1 MFLVLATIY
10 MKGHENRH
18 INATFTTNIMNYT
31 CVYAYF
37 STFVPGNYLNRTDF
51 NTMHYFSRL
60 ENTIKSNWNGIAVA
74 NYRGESFTY
83 GELATQIARFH
94 VFFEAVGLKKGD
106 KVALCAKN
114 SARWGITFFAAN
126 TYEAVLVPILADF
139 HPESVNSLVD
149 HSESKVLLT
158 DTDIW
163 TKLDITKMPQ
173 IQAVFSSS
181 DFSLLYAA
189 DEKIQKACDELD
201 AMFAAKYP
209 NGFSAEYVSYPTD
222 NDKELAIINYTSG
235 TTSAPKGVML
245 RYECVS
251 ENVSF
256 GQKRLPC
263 GLGDTLVSMLP
274 MAHMYGMMF
283 ELIYPVCN
291 GAAIYYLG
299 KTPTPALLLGAL
311 KEIKPYLVITVPL
324 VMEKI
329 FKSKVAPIV
338 NKPVMKVVCAI
349 PGLNQVIFKKVRN
362 TLLEAFGGRIRE
374 IVMGGAALNPDV
386 EKWFRRFKLPFTVG
400 YGMTEA
406 APLLAYEDWWEFAPK
421 SCGKAVDSV
430 EVRIDSE
437 DPYTKVG
444 EIQAKG
450 ISLMSGYYKNEEA
463 TAAAFTED
471 GWMRTG
477 DLGLLDKK
485 GNIYIKGR
493 SKNMILSANGQN
505 IYPEEIEAVVN
516 NQPYVIE
523 SVVVDRGA
531 KLVALIYADADA
543 MKAAGVDE
551 QTFKAQ
557 VIAEV
562 NVSMP
567 AYSKIGLVEIMAE
580 PFEKTPKMSI
590 KRFMYK

>member
-1 MFLVLATIY
+1 MHVH
-10 MKGHENRH
+10 KH
-18 INATFTTNIMNYT
+18 IFILLCRYKLK
-31 CVYAYF
+31 
-37 STFVPGNYLNRTDF
+37 PIIKI
-51 NTMHYFSRL
+51 MHYFSRL

-181 DFSLLYAA
+181 DFSLLYAS
-189 DEKIQKACDELD
+189 DEKIQKACDDLD
-201 AMFAAKYP
+201 SLFAAKYP
-209 NGFSAEYVSYPTD
+209 EGFAPEHVSYPTG

-245 RYECVS
+245 RHECIS

-256 GQKRLPC
+256 GQKRLPT
-263 GLGDTLVSMLP
+263 GPGDTLVSMLP

-291 GAAIYYLG
+291 GASIYYLG

-338 NKPVMKVVCAI
+338 NKPAMKVLCSI
-349 PGLNQVIFKKVRN
+349 PGVNQLIFKKVRN

-406 APLLAYEDWWEFAPK
+406 APLLAYEDWWEFASK

-437 DPYTKVG
+437 DPYNKVG

-523 SVVVDRGA
+523 SVVIDRGA
-531 KLVALIYADADA
+531 KLVALVYADAEA
-543 MKAAGVDE
+543 MKAAGVE
-551 QTFKAQ
+551 AEAFKAQ
-557 VIAEV
+557 IIAEV
-562 NVSMP
+562 NASMP

>member
-1 MFLVLATIY
+1 
-10 MKGHENRH
+10 
-18 INATFTTNIMNYT
+18 
-31 CVYAYF
+31 
-37 STFVPGNYLNRTDF
+37 
-51 NTMHYFSRL
+51 MHYLARL
-60 ENTIKSNWNGIAVA
+60 EQAIKNNWERPAVA
-74 NYRGESFTY
+74 NFRGESFTF
-83 GELATQIARFH
+83 GQMAERIERLHI
-94 VFFEAVGLKKGD
+94 FFRNIGLKKGD

-139 HPESVNSLVD
+139 HPDSVNSLVD
-149 HSESKVLLT
+149 HSESVVLLT

-163 TKLDITKMPQ
+163 NKLDITKMPTVKVV
-173 IQAVFSSS
+173 ISSS

-189 DEKIQKACDELD
+189 DESIQKAHDSVD
-201 AMFAAKYP
+201 NDFAAAYP
-209 NGFSAEYVSYPTD
+209 EGFKPEHVCYPTD
-222 NDKELAIINYTSG
+222 NEKDLAIINYTSG

-245 RYECVS
+245 RYECLS
-251 ENVSF
+251 ENVAF
-256 GQKRLPC
+256 GQKRLTSYPE
-263 GLGDTLVSMLP
+263 DKIVSMLP

-283 ELIYPVCN
+283 ELIYPLC
-291 GAAIYYLG
+291 GGSSIYYLG
-299 KTPTPALLLGAL
+299 KTPTPALLLGAMA
-311 KEIKPYLVITVPL
+311 EVKPYLVITVPL

-329 FKSKVAPIV
+329 FKSKVAPVV
-338 NKPVMKVVCAI
+338 NKPLMKVLCAI
-349 PGLNQVIFKKVRN
+349 PGINQIIFKKIRK
-362 TLLEAFGGRIRE
+362 TLLNAFGGNIRE

-386 EKWFRRFKLPFTVG
+386 EKWFKRFKLPFTVG

-406 APLLAYEDWWEFAPK
+406 APLLAYEDWWEFASK

-437 DPYTKVG
+437 DPYNKVG

-450 ISLMSGYYKNEEA
+450 NSIMSGYYKNEEA

-516 NQPYVIE
+516 NQPYVVE
-523 SVVVDRGA
+523 SVVIARGA
-531 KLVALIYADADA
+531 KIVALVYMDSDK
-543 MKAAGVDE
+543 MKAENVNLDE
-551 QTFKAQ
+551 YKTTMM
-557 VIAEV
+557 AEI
-562 NVSMP
+562 NTAMP
-567 AYSKIGLVEIMAE
+567 AYSKVNLIEVMEQ

>member
-1 MFLVLATIY
+1 MT
-10 MKGHENRH
+10 
-18 INATFTTNIMNYT
+18 
-31 CVYAYF
+31 
-37 STFVPGNYLNRTDF
+37 
-51 NTMHYFSRL
+51 HYFTRL
-60 ENTIKSNWNGIAVA
+60 ENAIKNNWDRPALG
-74 NYRGESFTY
+74 NYRGELFTF
-83 GELATQIARFH
+83 GELAVQIAKFH
-94 VFFEAVGLKKGD
+94 VFFEAMGLKKGD
-106 KVALCAKN
+106 KLALCAKN
-114 SARWGITFFAAN
+114 SARWGVTFFAAN

-139 HPESVNSLVD
+139 HPESINTLVD

-158 DTDIW
+158 DSDIW
-163 TKLDITKMPQ
+163 AKLDIAKMPTLK
-173 IQAVFSSS
+173 AVISAS

-189 DEKIQKACDELD
+189 DESIQAASDNLQSLFD
-201 AMFAAKYP
+201 AKYP
-209 NGFSAEYVSYPTD
+209 DGFTMDHVSYPTD

-245 RYECVS
+245 RYECLS
-251 ENVSF
+251 ANVEF
-256 GQKRLPC
+256 GQKRLQSFPE
-263 GLGDTLVSMLP
+263 DKIVSMLP

-283 ELIYPVCN
+283 ELIYPLC
-291 GAAIYYLG
+291 GGSSIYYLG
-299 KTPTPALLLGAL
+299 KTPTPALLLGAM
-311 KEIKPYLVITVPL
+311 KEVKPYLIITVPL

-329 FKSKVAPIV
+329 FKGKVAPIV
-338 NKPVMKVVCAI
+338 NKPVMRVLCAI
-349 PGLNQVIFKKVRN
+349 PGVNQLIFKKVRN
-362 TLLEAFGGRIRE
+362 TLLEAFGGQVRE

-406 APLLAYEDWWEFAPK
+406 APLLAYEDWWEFVSK
-421 SCGKAVDSV
+421 SCGKPVDSV

-463 TAAAFTED
+463 TAAAFTDD

-485 GNIYIKGR
+485 GNIFIKGR

-516 NQPYVIE
+516 NQPYVVE
-523 SVVVDRGA
+523 SVVINRGA
-531 KLVALIYADADA
+531 KIVALTYFDKDA
-543 MKAAGVDE
+543 MKAAEVDVE
-551 QTFKAQ
+551 MYK
-557 VIAEV
+557 VSLMHEV
-562 NVSMP
+562 NKSMP
-567 AYSKIGLVEIMAE
+567 SYSKVNLVEVMDQ

>member
-1 MFLVLATIY
+1 
-10 MKGHENRH
+10 
-18 INATFTTNIMNYT
+18 
-31 CVYAYF
+31 
-37 STFVPGNYLNRTDF
+37 
-51 NTMHYFSRL
+51 MHYFSRL
-60 ENTIKSNWNGIAVA
+60 ENTIKSNWDGMALA
-74 NYRGESFTY
+74 NYRGESFTF
-83 GELATQIARFH
+83 GELATQIAKFH
-94 VFFEAVGLKKGD
+94 VFFETAGLKKGD

-149 HSESKVLLT
+149 HSESKILLT

-163 TKLDITKMPQ
+163 NKLDITKMPTV
-173 IQAVFSSS
+173 QAVFSSS

-189 DEKIQKACDELD
+189 DENIQKACDDLD
-201 AMFAAKYP
+201 ALFAARYP
-209 NGFSAEYVSYPTD
+209 NGFTASDVAYPTD

-251 ENVSF
+251 ENVTF
-256 GQKRLPC
+256 GQKRLPT
-263 GLGDTLVSMLP
+263 GPGDTLVSMLP

-283 ELIYPVCN
+283 ELIYPICN
-291 GAAIYYLG
+291 GAAVYYLG

-311 KEIKPYLVITVPL
+311 KEVKPYLVITVPL

-338 NKPVMKVVCAI
+338 NKPVMKVLCSI

-421 SCGKAVDSV
+421 SCGKPVDSV

-444 EIQAKG
+444 EIQARG

-463 TAAAFTED
+463 TAAAFTAD

-485 GNIYIKGR
+485 GNIFIKGR

-531 KLVALIYADADA
+531 KLVALVYMDADA
-543 MKAAGVDE
+543 IKNAGVDVE
-551 QTFKAQ
+551 LYK
-557 VIAEV
+557 VELMAEV
-562 NVSMP
+562 NKSMP
-567 AYSKIGLVEIMAE
+567 AYSKVGLVEIMAE

>member
-1 MFLVLATIY
+1 
-10 MKGHENRH
+10 MK
-18 INATFTTNIMNYT
+18 
-31 CVYAYF
+31 
-37 STFVPGNYLNRTDF
+37 
-51 NTMHYFSRL
+51 HYFSRL
-60 ENTIKSNWNGIAVA
+60 EEQIKANWERPALA
-74 NYRGESFTY
+74 NFRGESFTF
-83 GELATQIARFH
+83 GELATQIAKFH
-94 VFFEAVGLKKGD
+94 VFFDAVGIKKGD

-139 HPESVNSLVD
+139 HPDSVNSLVD
-149 HSESKVLLT
+149 HSESVLLLT

-163 TKLDITKMPQ
+163 SKLDIEKMPKLK
-173 IQAVFSSS
+173 AVISSS

-189 DEKIQKACDELD
+189 DEKVQAVNDDIDEL
-201 AMFAAKYP
+201 FAAKYP
-209 NGFSAEYVSYPTD
+209 TGFSASDVSYPKE

-245 RYECVS
+245 RYECIS
-251 ENVSF
+251 ANVEF
-256 GQKRLPC
+256 GQKRLPSYP
-263 GLGDTLVSMLP
+263 GDTIVSMLP

-283 ELIYPVCN
+283 ELIYPVC
-291 GAAIYYLG
+291 GGSSVYYLG
-299 KTPTPALLLGAL
+299 KTPTPALLLGAMA
-311 KEIKPYLVITVPL
+311 EVKPYLVITVPL

-329 FKSKVAPIV
+329 FKSKVAPVI
-338 NKPVMKVVCAI
+338 NKPVMKVLTAI
-349 PGLNQVIFKKVRN
+349 PGVNQLIFKKIRT
-362 TLLEAFGGRIRE
+362 TLLNAFGGKVRE

-386 EKWFRRFKLPFTVG
+386 EKWFMKFKLPFTVG

-421 SCGKAVDSV
+421 SCGKCVDSV
-430 EVRIDSE
+430 EIRIDSE
-437 DPYTKVG
+437 DPYNKVG

-477 DLGLLDKK
+477 DLGLIDKK
-485 GNIYIKGR
+485 GNIFIKGR

-516 NQPYVIE
+516 NQPYVVE
-523 SVVVDRGA
+523 SVVIDRGSS
-531 KLVALIYADADA
+531 LVALVYVDSEKLAQD
-543 MKAAGVDE
+543 GVSIDE
-551 QTFKAQ
+551 HVKNVQN
-557 VIAEV
+557 EV
-562 NVSMP
+562 NKSMP
-567 AYSKIGLVEIMAE
+567 AYSKISKVEVMDQ

>member
-1 MFLVLATIY
+1 
-10 MKGHENRH
+10 MK
-18 INATFTTNIMNYT
+18 
-31 CVYAYF
+31 
-37 STFVPGNYLNRTDF
+37 
-51 NTMHYFSRL
+51 HYFTRL
-60 ENTIKSNWNGIAVA
+60 EEAIRTGWDRPALGNF
-74 NYRGESFTY
+74 RGELFTF
-83 GELATQIARFH
+83 GQFATQIAKFH
-94 VFFEAVGLKKGD
+94 VFFEAIGLKKGD

-114 SARWGITFFAAN
+114 SARWGVTFFAAN

-139 HPESVNSLVD
+139 HPDSVNSLVD
-149 HSESKVLLT
+149 HSESMVLLT

-163 TKLDITKMPQ
+163 NKLDIEKMPT
-173 IQAVFSSS
+173 IKAVISSS

-189 DEKIQKACDELD
+189 DEKIQEANDKIEEL
-201 AMFAAKYP
+201 FAQKYP
-209 NGFSAEYVSYPTD
+209 GGFTAADVAYPTD

-245 RYECVS
+245 RYECLS
-251 ENVSF
+251 ANVAF
-256 GQKRLPC
+256 GQKRLPSYPE
-263 GLGDTLVSMLP
+263 DKIVSMLP

-283 ELIYPVCN
+283 ELIYPLC
-291 GAAIYYLG
+291 GGSSIYYLG
-299 KTPTPALLLGAL
+299 KTPTPALLLGAMA
-311 KEIKPYLVITVPL
+311 EVKPYLVITVPL

-329 FKSKVAPIV
+329 FKSKVAPVI
-338 NKPVMKVVCAI
+338 NKPVMKVITSI
-349 PGLNQVIFKKVRN
+349 PGLNQIIFKKIRN
-362 TLLEAFGGRIRE
+362 TLLTAFGGNVRE

-386 EKWFRRFKLPFTVG
+386 EKWFRKFKLPFTVG

-406 APLLAYEDWWEFAPK
+406 APLLAYEDWWEFASK

-430 EVRIDSE
+430 EVRIDSD
-437 DPYTKVG
+437 DPYNKVG

-450 ISLMSGYYKNEEA
+450 YSLMSGYYKNEEA
-463 TAAAFTED
+463 TAAAFTAD

-485 GNIYIKGR
+485 GNIFIKGR

-531 KLVALIYADADA
+531 RLVALIYMDAE
-543 MKAAGVDE
+543 KAKSESVDLE
-551 QTFKAQ
+551 AYKAQ
-557 VIAEV
+557 IMVEV
-562 NVSMP
+562 NKAMP
-567 AYSKIGLVEIMAE
+567 SYSKLNVVEYMDQ